1 MNFFLK
7 GDVIFDKHLT
17 YFNYAVLGIN
27 SGLTI
32 TISCLQPILYI
43 WPSFCKT
50 QNFLLTHINRY
61 VPNSFSFICI
71 LQILMPF
78 FPLCFLLMFVSFFLI
93 YKSHYFTKRDIYNK
107 SNWWRR
113 RKKKKKKKTQEI
125 ICIFVLV
132 NGFFS
137 VSGIVGLNSM
147 WESLLIGRL
156 SMSPICSIKFPTEL
170 FVTWQ
175 SKAYTTANSGFF

>member
-1 MNFFLK
+1 M
-7 GDVIFDKHLT
+7 T
-17 YFNYAVLGIN
+17 YFNDAVLGIN
-27 SGLTI
+27 SGLTITI

-61 VPNSFSFICI
+61 VPHSFSFICI

-93 YKSHYFTKRDIYNK
+93 DKSHYFTKRDIYNK

-113 RKKKKKKKTQEI
+113 RKEKTQEI
-125 ICIFVLV
+125 IGIFVLV
-132 NGFFS
+132 NGFLS

-147 WESLLIGRL
+147 WELLLIGRL

-175 SKAYTTANSGFF
+175 SRAYTTANSGFF

>member
-1 MNFFLK
+1 M
-7 GDVIFDKHLT
+7 T
-17 YFNYAVLGIN
+17 YFNDAVLGIN
-27 SGLTI
+27 SGLTITI

-61 VPNSFSFICI
+61 VPHSFSFICI

-93 YKSHYFTKRDIYNK
+93 DKSHYFTKRDIYNK

-113 RKKKKKKKTQEI
+113 RKEKTQEI
-125 ICIFVLV
+125 IGIFVLV
-132 NGFFS
+132 NGFLS

-147 WESLLIGRL
+147 WELLLIGRL
-156 SMSPICSIKFPTEL
+156 SMSPICSLSSQQNFLLLGKAKLTQQPILVFFKL
-170 FVTWQ
+170 FRLIVPVEEW
-175 SKAYTTANSGFF
+175 

>member
-1 MNFFLK
+1 M
-7 GDVIFDKHLT
+7 T
-17 YFNYAVLGIN
+17 YFNDAVLGIN

-61 VPNSFSFICI
+61 VPHSFSFICI

-93 YKSHYFTKRDIYNK
+93 DKSHYFTKRDIYNK

-113 RKKKKKKKTQEI
+113 RKKKKKNPRNNMYFCVSKW
-125 ICIFVLV
+125 VS
-132 NGFFS
+132 FFQL
-137 VSGIVGLNSM
+137 VGLWVWIPCGS
-147 WESLLIGRL
+147 
-156 SMSPICSIKFPTEL
+156 C
-170 FVTWQ
+170 
-175 SKAYTTANSGFF
+175 Y